1 MRHLISLLRRERKQQ
16 KLKPPKKRDKRLVRF
31 VTSIFFVVLG
41 LVAFLAL
48 GFQAEKAKAIEIA
61 DSIMRSNWRS
71 TSFPVENFQRYSSA
85 YGYRLNPDGSPGW
98 GFHRGIDIAA
108 PAGSYIRS
116 WSTGEVVEIA
126 NDRLCGT
133 KLVIKSGEWQHI
145 YCHLKGRAASSPQGN
160 YLNDPESGLQIWEGQ
175 QVNAGIRIGRVGT
188 TGRTTGP
195 HLHWGLKYD
204 GTYVDPG
211 LVLQAM
217 YQQQPRGYRW

>member
-1 MRHLISLLRRERKQQ
+1 MLNFIWLFRRERTQQ
-16 KLKPPKKRDKRLVRF
+16 NSKRLKKKRKRLARF
-31 VTSIFFVVLG
+31 SITLLFVALG
-41 LVAFLAL
+41 LVTFLTL
-48 GFQAEKAKAIEIA
+48 GFQAEKAKALEIT
-61 DSIMRSNWRS
+61 DNVMRSSWRG

-85 YGYRLNPDGSPGW
+85 YGYRLNPDGSAGW

-116 WSTGEVVEIA
+116 WSNGEVVEVA

-145 YCHLKGRAASSPQGN
+145 YCHMKGRAANSPQGR

-175 QVNAGIRIGRVGT
+175 YIRAGTRIGRVGT

-195 HLHWGLKYD
+195 HLHWALKYD
-204 GTYVDPG
+204 NTYVDPG

-217 YQQQPRGYRW
+217 YRQQN

>member
-1 MRHLISLLRRERKQQ
+1 MRHLIWLLSREPKHQ
-16 KLKPPKKRDKRLVRF
+16 KLKPSKKTGKRLVRF
-31 VTSIFFVVLG
+31 GTTLFFVVLG
-41 LVAFLAL
+41 LVTFLAL
-48 GFQAEKAKAIEIA
+48 GFQAEKAKAMEIA
-61 DSIMRSNWRS
+61 DSIMRSNLRD

-85 YGYRLNPDGSPGW
+85 YGYRLNPDGSAGW

-116 WSTGEVVEIA
+116 WSNGEVVEVA

-133 KLVIKSGEWQHI
+133 KVVVKSGSWQHI
-145 YCHLKGRAASSPQGN
+145 YCHLKGRAASSPQGR

-175 QVNAGIRIGRVGT
+175 QISAGNRIGRVGT

-195 HLHWGLKYD
+195 HLHWGLKYYN
-204 GTYVDPG
+204 TYVDPG

-217 YQQQPRGYRW
+217 YRQQN